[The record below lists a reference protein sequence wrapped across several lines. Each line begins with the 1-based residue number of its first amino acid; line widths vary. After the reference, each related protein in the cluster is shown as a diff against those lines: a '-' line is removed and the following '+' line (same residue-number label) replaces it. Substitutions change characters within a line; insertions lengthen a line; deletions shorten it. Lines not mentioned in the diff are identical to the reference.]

1 MNKFIHSVHKL
12 KDMNKIVFQNPDG
25 LPKPGIKQ
33 TYTSIIS
40 ASIAEIKCETH
51 GKSIEFEL
59 IFNAPNTYFVE
70 TTACCDEFK
79 SIIEDLIAR
88 MLS

>member
-1 MNKFIHSVHKL
+1 
-12 KDMNKIVFQNPDG
+12 MNKIVFQNPDG
-25 LPKPGIKQ
+25 LPKPAIKQ

-40 ASIAEIKCETH
+40 ASISEIKCETH
-51 GKSIEFEL
+51 DKSIEFEL

-70 TTACCDEFK
+70 TTACCEEFK
-79 SIIEDLIAR
+79 SIIEVQIAR

>member
-1 MNKFIHSVHKL
+1 MHKPKL
-12 KDMNKIVFQNPDG
+12 MNKIIFQNPDG
-25 LPKPGIKQ
+25 LPKPALKQ

-40 ASIAEIKCETH
+40 ASISEIKCETH
-51 GKSIEFEL
+51 GKNIEFEL

-70 TTACCDEFK
+70 TKACCDEFK
-79 SIIEDLIAR
+79 IIIEDLIAR